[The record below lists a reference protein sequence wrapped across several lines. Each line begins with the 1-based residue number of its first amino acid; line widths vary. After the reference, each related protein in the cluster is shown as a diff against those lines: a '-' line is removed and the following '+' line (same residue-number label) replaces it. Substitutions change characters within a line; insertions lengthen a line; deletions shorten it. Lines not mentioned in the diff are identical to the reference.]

1 MFVIVNNVGMNYLI
15 KVYVT
20 KDRYGIQ
27 VIASVNAINHVML
40 VEYLDYQNCKCKKKL
55 VDKLIE
61 ECNEN
66 IEEVKLAK
74 ITSTENE
81 NKHKCCSYTL
91 YIVLCSVICTINIGS
106 GSYLVC
112 FYWYLKK
119 MLFV

>member
-1 MFVIVNNVGMNYLI
+1 
-15 KVYVT
+15 
-20 KDRYGIQ
+20 
-27 VIASVNAINHVML
+27 ML

-81 NKHKCCSYTL
+81 NKHKCSSCTL
-91 YIVLCSVICTINIGS
+91 CIVLLSIIFTWTLELVLILFITNRWIVIKK
-106 GSYLVC
+106 LV
-112 FYWYLKK
+112 LKK
-119 MLFV
+119 TIF